1 MMNDNLVQDPVT
13 IDELKRIAP
22 DLFEDNSSLNETTI
36 NATIEQATMQVLA
49 DQLPEFAEVNGK
61 KIGIQ
66 HMGIKYLSLHMIT
79 VFYGYT
85 GGENIISQKVD
96 QTEQHFADPSKLDWY
111 QSSPWGKLY
120 ATLLDKYTPTATP
133 MKVEY

>member
-1 MMNDNLVQDPVT
+1 MSNDLVQDPVT
-13 IDELKRIAP
+13 IDELKKIAP
-22 DLFEDNSSLNETTI
+22 DLFQDNDSLTDTTV

-49 DQLPEFAEVNGK
+49 DRLPELAEVNGK

-66 HMGIKYLSLHMIT
+66 HMGIKYLTLHMIT

-120 ATLLDKYTPTATP
+120 STLLDNYAPTATP